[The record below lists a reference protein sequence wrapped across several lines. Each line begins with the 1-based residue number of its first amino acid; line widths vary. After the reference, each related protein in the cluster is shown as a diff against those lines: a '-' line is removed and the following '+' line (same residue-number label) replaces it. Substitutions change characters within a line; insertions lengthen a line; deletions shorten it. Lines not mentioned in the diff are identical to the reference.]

1 MTDRTPVAI
10 EAAGLSKSYGALQ
23 VTRDVSFALPSGVA
37 LGIIGPN
44 GAGKTTLFNLLTGT
58 VRADRGTVRFFGAD
72 ITARDARARS
82 GMGIARSFQ
91 VPQPFGGLTLFENA
105 LVAATFGQNLS
116 ETAARP
122 VALEALGRTGL
133 LSKAT
138 KRAGELGLLDRKR
151 LELTRSIATNP
162 KLLLLDEIAGGLTD
176 AECAELIELILTIKA
191 SGVTIL
197 WIEHVL
203 HALLRVV
210 DRVMVLDFGQ
220 KIAEGE
226 PQAIMQSPEVA
237 AIYLGLDPEV
247 QHV

>member
-1 MTDRTPVAI
+1 MDRSTIAI
-10 EAAGLSKSYGALQ
+10 EAAGLKKNYGAVQ
-23 VTRDVSFALPSGVA
+23 VTRDVSLALPAGMA

-58 VRADRGTVRFFGAD
+58 ARADAGTVRFFGTD

-82 GMGIARSFQ
+82 RMGIARSFQ

-116 ETAARP
+116 ESAARP
-122 VALEALGRTGL
+122 IATDALRRTGL
-133 LSKAT
+133 LGKAT

-151 LELTRSIATNP
+151 LELTRAIATAP

-176 AECAELIELILTIKA
+176 AECAELIDLILSIKA
-191 SGVTIL
+191 SGVTII

-203 HALLRVV
+203 HALLQVV

-237 AIYLGLDPEV
+237 AIYLGLEPEAD
-247 QHV
+247 HV

>member
-1 MTDRTPVAI
+1 MNQSPMAI
-10 EAAGLSKSYGALQ
+10 EATGLQKSYGALA
-23 VTRDVSFALPSGVA
+23 VTRDVSFALPAGLA

-58 VRADRGTVRFFGAD
+58 VRPDAGSIRYFGSD
-72 ITARDARARS
+72 ISKTDARARCH
-82 GMGIARSFQ
+82 MGVTRSFQ

-105 LVAATFGQNLS
+105 LVAATFGQGLS
-116 ETAARP
+116 EAAARP
-122 VALEALGRTGL
+122 MAEDALRRTGL
-133 LSKAT
+133 WPKAG

-151 LELTRSIATNP
+151 LELARSIATAP
-162 KLLLLDEIAGGLTD
+162 KLMLLDEIAGGLTD
-176 AECAELIELILTIKA
+176 AECTELIDLILSIKA
-191 SGVTIL
+191 AGVTII

-220 KIAEGE
+220 KIAEGD

-237 AIYLGLDPEV
+237 AIYLGLEPEV
-247 QHV
+247 ANA

>member
-1 MTDRTPVAI
+1 MDRSAFAI
-10 EAAGLSKSYGALQ
+10 EATGLKKNYGAVQ
-23 VTRDVSFALPSGVA
+23 VTRDVSFALPSGA
-37 LGIIGPN
+37 AMGIIGPN

-58 VRADRGTVRFFGAD
+58 VRADGGTVRFFGQD
-72 ITARDARARS
+72 ITAAGARARS
-82 GMGIARSFQ
+82 ALGIARSFQ
-91 VPQPFGGLTLFENA
+91 VPQPFGGLTVFENA

-116 ETAARP
+116 EAAARP
-122 VALEALGRTGL
+122 FAIEALRSTGL

-151 LELTRSIATNP
+151 LELTRAIATAP
-162 KLLLLDEIAGGLTD
+162 RLLLLDEIAGGLTD
-176 AECAELIELILTIKA
+176 AECTELIDLILSIKA
-191 SGVTIL
+191 SGVTII

-226 PQAIMQSPEVA
+226 PEAIMQSPEVS
-237 AIYLGLDPEV
+237 AIYLGLEPETA
-247 QHV
+247 HV

>member
-1 MTDRTPVAI
+1 MDRSTIAI
-10 EAAGLSKSYGALQ
+10 EAAGLRKNYGAVP
-23 VTRDVSFALPSGVA
+23 VTRDVSFALPVGTA

-58 VRADRGTVRFFGAD
+58 VRADGGTVRFFGAD

-82 GMGIARSFQ
+82 RMGIARSFQ
-91 VPQPFGGLTLFENA
+91 VPQPFGGLTVFENA

-116 ETAARP
+116 EAAARP
-122 VALEALGRTGL
+122 FAEEALRRTGL
-133 LSKAT
+133 LAKAT

-151 LELTRSIATNP
+151 LELTRSIATAP

-176 AECAELIELILTIKA
+176 AECAELIDLILSIKA
-191 SGVTIL
+191 SGVTII

-226 PQAIMQSPEVA
+226 PQAILQSPEVA
-237 AIYLGLDPEV
+237 AIYLGLEPEV
-247 QHV
+247 ADV